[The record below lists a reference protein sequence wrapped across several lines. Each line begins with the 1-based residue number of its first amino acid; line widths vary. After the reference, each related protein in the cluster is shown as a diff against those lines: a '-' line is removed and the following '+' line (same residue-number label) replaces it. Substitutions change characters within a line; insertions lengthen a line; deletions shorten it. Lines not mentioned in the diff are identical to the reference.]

1 MVLHELA
8 TNAVKY
14 GALSNTSGKVEIA
27 WQAKGSNGIQ
37 IAWQESGGPAI
48 TPRQHKGFGS
58 RLVEQSTDDLVCNF
72 EPKGL
77 ECSFSIVA

>member
-14 GALSNTSGKVEIA
+14 GALSNASGTVEIA
-27 WQAKGSNGIQ
+27 WRHKGSDRLQ
-37 IAWQESGGPAI
+37 ITWQESGGPVV
-48 TPRQHKGFGS
+48 TPPEHKGFGS

-72 EPKGL
+72 APKGL
-77 ECSFSIVA
+77 ECSFSVMA